1 MSTSQAS
8 ATTRTINSKYRAVIC
23 DFQYSQIYPRFANSV
38 SRFTKDLL
46 FVDDGD
52 SSKLTFKS
60 EMWGDVRRVILPLI
74 VDNVS

>member
-1 MSTSQAS
+1 M
-8 ATTRTINSKYRAVIC
+8 
-23 DFQYSQIYPRFANSV
+23 
-38 SRFTKDLL
+38 
-46 FVDDGD
+46 DDGD